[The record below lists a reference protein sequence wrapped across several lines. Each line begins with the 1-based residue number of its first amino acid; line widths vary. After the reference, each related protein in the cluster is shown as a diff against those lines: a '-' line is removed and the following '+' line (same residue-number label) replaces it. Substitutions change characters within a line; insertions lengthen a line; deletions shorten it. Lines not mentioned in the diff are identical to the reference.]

1 MSVGYQDN
9 FLLGAPKPLDDRYGP
24 WPLLDGITGPKLNI
38 PLSFRFKGLTVAV
51 VDGTGVKE
59 YWWKDGI
66 TDTDL
71 VVKSSTGGGT
81 VTQGNG
87 IIVTTTTSATTIEV
101 DTNIVQLKSL
111 LSNSFTADGANTS
124 KYPSVK
130 AVKDYVDAN
139 ITGLLNDRG
148 SYNPTVT
155 SAYPTSANGGSGTA
169 GAVMKGDIWFINTPG
184 SMGGLSVPKGASV
197 RALVNSPGQTAAN
210 WDVLD
215 IGLGYIAEDAANRVE
230 TLADFNNN
238 LTSIDMYPSINAI
251 KLYLDGIGAG
261 TIPGLDTVLQTG
273 STGTDKNITLT
284 TTSSST
290 DNLLTLEN
298 TFSGSLKKS
307 VLSASNLSVFNT
319 ATQKATYG
327 YNSVTF
333 TDAVG
338 AVATLNVTPANQ
350 TLAFPSA
357 SGTLARIEDISSNL
371 TGFLTQTTADTLYQ
385 PLDSDLTAIAALT
398 GDGILVRNTNNTWSL
413 DTTGYIKKTA
423 VNTSK
428 SGLKYDTGADTLYAL
443 YNTEIPDAVTN
454 VAVGSLPAGFA
465 TAATWKTKRIVEV
478 LDDILFPTIN
488 PTYVAPTY
496 TLSSSVGLVK
506 IGATGIR
513 PTITGTFNKGSIRIG
528 STFQNF
534 RSGDASSYDFSG
546 PGSFSSNTSGTGT
559 ASGANYVASAS
570 YGVDLT
576 IVQGLMTFSSTVNY
590 TVGPQP
596 KDSRGANSGSP
607 LSAGSLTATATL
619 EGVYPIYATTSN
631 IAVLTE
637 QALVSMI
644 SGNNIEYT
652 LAAESGS
659 NKQTFSIPTV
669 WITARPLTAV
679 QYFNTVSNSFDPT
692 NKISDF
698 TVTNTTISSVN
709 YKQYQYNGALR
720 GAIKVKL
727 IF

>member
-9 FLLGAPKPLDDRYGP
+9 FLIGAPKHIDDRYGP
-24 WPLLDGITGPKLNI
+24 WPLLDGPTGPKVNI
-38 PLSFRFKGLTVAV
+38 PTTYRVKGLTVGV
-51 VDGTGVKE
+51 VDGTGIKE

-71 VVKSSTGGGT
+71 VVKSSTGGT
-81 VTQGNG
+81 ITQGNG
-87 IIVTTTTSATTIEV
+87 ILVTSTSTSSTIAI
-101 DTNIVQLKSL
+101 DTNIVQVKANI
-111 LSNSFTADGANTS
+111 SNDFVVDGTNTA

-130 AVKDYVDAN
+130 AVKDYVDGIA
-139 ITGLLNDRG
+139 IGLLNDRG

-155 SAYPTSANGGSGTA
+155 SNYPTSANGGSGTS
-169 GAVMKGDIWFINTPG
+169 GAIKKGDIWFISVAG

-197 RALVNSPGQTAAN
+197 RALIDNPGQTATN
-210 WDVLD
+210 WDVID
-215 IGLGYIAEDAANRVE
+215 AGLGYIPEDASNKVK
-230 TLADFNNN
+230 TLVDFNNN
-238 LTSIDMYPSINAI
+238 LTSVDKYPSINAI
-251 KLYLDGIGAG
+251 KLYLDGLGIG
-261 TIPGLDTVLQTG
+261 TIPTLNTVLQAG
-273 STGTDKNITLT
+273 ATGTDKNLTLT

-319 ATQKATYG
+319 ATQKAAYG
-327 YNSVTF
+327 HNSITF
-333 TDAVG
+333 TDAAG

-357 SGTLARIEDISSNL
+357 TGTLARIEDISSSL
-371 TGFLTQTTADTLYQ
+371 ADFLTETTANTLYQ
-385 PLDSDLTAIAALT
+385 PLDSDLTAIAGLT
-398 GDGILVRNTNNTWSL
+398 GGGILIRNTNNTWSL
-413 DTTGYIKKTA
+413 DTTGYIKKDA
-423 VNTSK
+423 VNTQK
-428 SGLKYDTGADTLYAL
+428 SGLKYDTGTDTLYAL
-443 YNTEIPDAVTN
+443 YNTEIPDTATN
-454 VAVGSLPAGFA
+454 VAVGSLAAG
-465 TAATWKTKRIVEV
+465 TAASVWKTRKIVEV
-478 LDDILFPTIN
+478 LDEILFPTIS
-488 PTYVAPTY
+488 PTLAAPTY

-506 IGATGIR
+506 IGAPGIR

-528 STFQNF
+528 STFQDF
-534 RSGDASSYDFSG
+534 RSGNASSYGFSG
-546 PGSFSSNTSGTGT
+546 PGSFTATVTGTGT
-559 ASGANYVASAS
+559 ASGANYVASGT

-596 KDSRGANSGSP
+596 KDSRGTNSGTP
-607 LSAGSLTATATL
+607 LVAGSLTATASL
-619 EGVYPIYATTSN
+619 EGVYPIYATTVA
-631 IAVLTE
+631 IATLTE

-644 SGNNIEYT
+644 NANNIEYT
-652 LAAESGS
+652 LVAESGS
-659 NKQTFSIPTV
+659 SKQTFSIPTV
-669 WITARPLTAV
+669 WITARALTAV